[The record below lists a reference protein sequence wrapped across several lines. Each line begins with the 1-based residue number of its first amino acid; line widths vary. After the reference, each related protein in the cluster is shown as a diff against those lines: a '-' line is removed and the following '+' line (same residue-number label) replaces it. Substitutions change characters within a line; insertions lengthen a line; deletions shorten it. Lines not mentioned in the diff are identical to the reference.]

1 MLPFRNVTG
10 DDDDYSSMMVI
21 DDDFELVYNLKPST
35 PRKFAY
41 FWQIERD
48 KVNTVFFSDIFLPSS
63 SLVPKL
69 PIDGGDGDQNNRR
82 RFSGET
88 TSLAARSE

>member
-10 DDDDYSSMMVI
+10 DDDDYGSMMVI

-41 FWQIERD
+41 F
-48 KVNTVFFSDIFLPSS
+48 
-63 SLVPKL
+63 
-69 PIDGGDGDQNNRR
+69 
-82 RFSGET
+82 
-88 TSLAARSE
+88 